1 MFTKKTDPTAQ
12 RNVIKGNILDADC
25 PQLKKGK
32 VRPDK
37 QRKPTK
43 LKKQIL
49 LERNERQI
57 VQHEQVENSQCSNAP
72 IVSQNTDCGHS
83 AEDKIFTKDDSQG
96 TIDVPLSVINDGIS
110 SLLMS
115 STVLNNDKK
124 SSSNDNRKNS
134 INQQHFKNVESLNI
148 IHSRKFRE

>member
-12 RNVIKGNILDADC
+12 RNVMKGNILDSDC

-57 VQHEQVENSQCSNAP
+57 VQHELEENSQCSNAP
-72 IVSQNTDCGHS
+72 IISQNTDCECV
-83 AEDKIFTKDDSQG
+83 AEDKGFTKDDSQE
-96 TIDVPLSVINDGIS
+96 TTDAPLSVVSDGIS
-110 SLLMS
+110 SLLLS
-115 STVLNNDKK
+115 STVPNNDKK
-124 SSSNDNRKNS
+124 IGSNDNGKNS
-134 INQQHFKNVESLNI
+134 INQQHFESLNI